1 MREGTRE
8 RLRHRGTTRGVA
20 RRLAAARL
28 LRGAAGVAVLLVA
41 GELVIRF
48 VISDDVVFP
57 ALSAVLYEAAP
68 LLLDDD
74 FLAGTAATLAHWALG
89 LLIAIA
95 VPAGVLLGTLSP
107 VERAIRPVLE
117 FMRPI
122 PSVAIIPLAILLI
135 PVDGLMKISVI
146 VYACMW
152 PILINTLYGMRDVDP
167 LAKESLR
174 SFGFG
179 PVAVVARVS
188 LPSAAPFVATG
199 VRIAAGIALILAV
212 SAELLAGIG
221 VYVVQAGSGNR
232 TDLMMAATF
241 WAGLFGV
248 IANLVLLAG
257 ERRLFHWHHARMGAS

>member
-1 MREGTRE
+1 MTG
-8 RLRHRGTTRGVA
+8 
-20 RRLAAARL
+20 ARL
-28 LRGAAGVAVLLVA
+28 LRGVVGAAGLLLA

-48 VISDDVVFP
+48 GLGENLLFP
-57 ALSAVLYEAAP
+57 PPSTVLYEAVRLPADP
-68 LLLDDD
+68 K
-74 FLAGTAATLAHWALG
+74 FLAGVGATLANWALG
-89 LLIAIA
+89 LLTAVAVA
-95 VPAGVLLGTLSP
+95 VPAGVLLGSLAP

-122 PSVAIIPLAILLI
+122 PSVAIIPLAILLV
-135 PVDGLMKISVI
+135 PVDELMKVSVI
-146 VYACMW
+146 VYASVW

-179 PVAVVARVS
+179 PAAVLARVS

-199 VRIAAGIALILAV
+199 VRIAAGIALVLAV
-212 SAELLAGIG
+212 SAELVAGGVNGIG
-221 VYVVQAGSGNR
+221 VYVTVAGNGNR

-248 IANLVLLAG
+248 IANMALLAG
-257 ERRLFHWHHARMGAS
+257 ERRLFRWHHARTGAVS

>member
-1 MREGTRE
+1 MTG
-8 RLRHRGTTRGVA
+8 A
-20 RRLAAARL
+20 RV
-28 LRGAAGVAVLLVA
+28 LRGAAGAAGLLAVGELLIRFAMSDDLTFPAPSTILYEAVLL
-41 GELVIRF
+41 LV
-48 VISDDVVFP
+48 DT
-57 ALSAVLYEAAP
+57 
-68 LLLDDD
+68 D
-74 FLAGTAATLAHWALG
+74 FLTGLGTTLTNWALG
-89 LLIAIA
+89 LLIAIGIS
-95 VPAGVLLGTLSP
+95 VPLGVLLGALPP

-179 PVAVVARVS
+179 PLAVLARVS

-212 SAELLAGIG
+212 SAELLAGGTAGIG
-221 VYVVQAGSGNR
+221 VYVIQASSGNR
-232 TDLMMAATF
+232 MDLMMAATF
-241 WAGLFGV
+241 WAGIFGV
-248 IANLVLLAG
+248 IANLVLQAG
-257 ERRLFHWHHARMGAS
+257 ERRLFHWHRMRTGAQES

>member
-1 MREGTRE
+1 MTG
-8 RLRHRGTTRGVA
+8 
-20 RRLAAARL
+20 ARL
-28 LRGAAGVAVLLVA
+28 LRGAVGAAGFLLA

-48 VISDDVVFP
+48 GLGENLLFP
-57 ALSAVLYEAAP
+57 PPSTVLYEAA
-68 LLLDDD
+68 LLPADAR
-74 FLAGTAATLAHWALG
+74 FLAGVGATLANWALG
-89 LLIAIA
+89 LLTAVAVA
-95 VPAGVLLGTLSP
+95 VPAGVLLGALTP

-135 PVDGLMKISVI
+135 PVDELMKVSVI
-146 VYACMW
+146 VYASVW

-179 PVAVVARVS
+179 DLAVLYRVS

-199 VRIAAGIALILAV
+199 VRIAAGIALVLAV
-212 SAELLAGIG
+212 SAELVAGGVDGIG
-221 VYVVQAGSGNR
+221 VYVTVAGNGNR

-248 IANLVLLAG
+248 IANLALLAG
-257 ERRLFHWHHARMGAS
+257 ERRLFRWHHARTGAAS